1 MHNIHAL
8 KFYNLT
14 QFVGM
19 GRSEHVLPTQPL
31 INAQTRPVHGC
42 LHKHTSVSPNTHVHK
57 NNFIYTHALLA
68 MLLLNSNIQK
78 CPSAQSGVSCL
89 TPPWAALDD
98 TGLLSSHK
106 LEPDCQRRRRRH
118 RAFPTEVQMCT
129 YNNEDSLY
137 LRSSVSNQSL
147 LLTFFFVWGS
157 ERTCIPF
164 SPGHGPAHAS
174 EKSSGII

>member
-1 MHNIHAL
+1 MKHCFKMSANIMHNIKL
-8 KFYNLT
+8 YNLT
-14 QFVGM
+14 QFVGE
-19 GRSEHVLPTQPL
+19 GRSKHVLPAHKRTNISSARLPTQ
-31 INAQTRPVHGC
+31 
-42 LHKHTSVSPNTHVHK
+42 THMYTK
-57 NNFIYTHALLA
+57 TNSSTHALLA

-89 TPPWAALDD
+89 TPPWAALED

-164 SPGHGPAHAS
+164 SPGRGPAHAS